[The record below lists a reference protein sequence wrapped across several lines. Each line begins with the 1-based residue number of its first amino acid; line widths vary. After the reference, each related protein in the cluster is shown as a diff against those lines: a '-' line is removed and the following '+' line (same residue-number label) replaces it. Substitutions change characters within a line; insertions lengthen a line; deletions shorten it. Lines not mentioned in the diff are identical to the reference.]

1 MKRRNFLKNVAPLV
15 VLPGLING
23 FSFKAYGALPLLDA
37 LANAGNT
44 DHVLVLIQLNGG
56 NDGLNTVIPLD
67 QYSAYTNARSNIAIA
82 EKAVLKLNGVNA
94 TGLHPAMTGLQQKFN
109 DGKIKIIQSVGY
121 PSPSF
126 SHFRATDI
134 WLSAS
139 DSKEVLASGW
149 AGRYLD

>member
-1 MKRRNFLKNVAPLV
+1 MKRRDFFKNVTPLV
-15 VLPGLING
+15 VLPSLISG

-37 LANAGNT
+37 IANAGHH

-82 EKAVLKLNGVNA
+82 ENSVLKLNGVQG

-121 PSPSF
+121 PTPSF

-134 WLSAS
+134 WLSAA
-139 DSKEVLASGW
+139 DSNET
-149 AGRYLD
+149 